1 MVYEEVEMKKVIGF
15 CCAGLLA
22 LMNGNTVLAASGK
35 CTVVDVD
42 GNKMVVECPSPP
54 TGFTKGTKIK
64 IKSDKD
70 KAPEGS

>member
-1 MVYEEVEMKKVIGF
+1 MAYEEVVMKRIVGV
-15 CCAGLLA
+15 CCAGFLA
-22 LMNGNTVLAASGK
+22 LLVGNTAFAASGK

-42 GNKMVVECPSPP
+42 GNKMIVECPTPP
-54 TGFTKGTKIK
+54 KGFTKGTKIK